1 LGARSPAP
9 RMRPVNGRHPALAWL
24 LGWLV
29 PGAGHL
35 YLGQRA
41 RGLVLCASLTACFA
55 AGVLLG
61 GRATV
66 SRDHPEYLV
75 LQWGAGLPAA
85 AAWAAGDPSPSDV
98 PVSRRELGVLYTL
111 VPALLN
117 VVAALDAGARAA
129 GADPGGSHPAPGPA
143 PAPPPAP
150 PVPPQAADPGPPARR
165 PEDAPEPGGGE
176 PAP

>member
-1 LGARSPAP
+1 
-9 RMRPVNGRHPALAWL
+9 VNGRHPFVAWL
-24 LGWLV
+24 VGWLV

-41 RGLVLCASLTACFA
+41 RGLVLGTTLIACFA

-66 SRDHPEYLV
+66 SREHPEYLI

-98 PVSRRELGVLYTL
+98 PVSRRELGTLYTL

-117 VVAALDAGARAA
+117 VVAALDAAARAT
-129 GADPGGSHPAPGPA
+129 GADPGGAPGA
-143 PAPPPAP
+143 PAPSPAPVAATPPAT
-150 PVPPQAADPGPPARR
+150 AAREEEDPA
-165 PEDAPEPGGGE
+165 GGGAA
-176 PAP
+176 PAGGTGAP

>member
-1 LGARSPAP
+1 
-9 RMRPVNGRHPALAWL
+9 MNDRHPALAWL

-35 YLGQRA
+35 YLGQRS
-41 RGLVLCASLTACFA
+41 RGLVLCATLTTCFA

-66 SRDHPEYLV
+66 SREHPEYLI
-75 LQWGAGLPAA
+75 LQWGAGLPSA

-98 PVSRRELGVLYTL
+98 PVSRRELGALYTL

-117 VVAALDAGARAA
+117 VVAALDAAARAA
-129 GADPGGSHPAPGPA
+129 GADPGGEPGAHARCPAPAAGPA
-143 PAPPPAP
+143 PDPAGRDAEAAGGGDPAP
-150 PVPPQAADPGPPARR
+150 A
-165 PEDAPEPGGGE
+165 GGE
-176 PAP
+176 ASP

>member
-1 LGARSPAP
+1 
-9 RMRPVNGRHPALAWL
+9 MRPVNGRHPGIAWL

-29 PGAGHL
+29 PGGGHL

-41 RGLVLCASLTACFA
+41 RGTVLLVALTACFA

-66 SRDHPEYLV
+66 SREHPEYLV

-85 AAWAAGDPSPSDV
+85 AAWAAGDPSPADV
-98 PVSRRELGVLYTL
+98 PVSRREVGALYTL

-117 VVAALDAGARAA
+117 LVAALDAAARAA
-129 GADPGGSHPAPGPA
+129 GADPGGPHPAPVPPPPPA
-143 PAPPPAP
+143 PAPAAETAAVPATE
-150 PVPPQAADPGPPARR
+150 ADDAPGPGSPI
-165 PEDAPEPGGGE
+165 PGGGE
-176 PAP
+176 AAP